1 MNRFC
6 GSIGRV
12 TRFWKRDANRRHRRY
27 LNRITNSFTLNPE
40 LFDEEPFAA
49 PTYASFF
56 SVSTF
61 HHNYSSIH
69 YQRSQVD
76 KVGAAKGSSSNNS
89 GLSVNEL
96 VIRLR

>member
-1 MNRFC
+1 MIACLPAVQIHCTRMNRFC

-49 PTYASFF
+49 PTL
-56 SVSTF
+56 STW
-61 HHNYSSIH
+61 
-69 YQRSQVD
+69 D
-76 KVGAAKGSSSNNS
+76 
-89 GLSVNEL
+89 LW
-96 VIRLR
+96 